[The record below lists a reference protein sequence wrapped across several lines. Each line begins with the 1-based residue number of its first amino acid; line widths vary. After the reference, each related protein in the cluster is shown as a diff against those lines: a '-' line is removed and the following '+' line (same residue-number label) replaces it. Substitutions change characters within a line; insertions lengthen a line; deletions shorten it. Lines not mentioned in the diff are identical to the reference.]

1 MRNDLLMKKI
11 IVFLLTFLFFM
22 IGCKQEQLLSPSE
35 RVSKIDLQIAG
46 LNAPGDSA
54 HYEAWLKWLNK
65 TNTGDV
71 EIFENLGT
79 MTNDNGMY
87 VISEDI
93 NQGYIQGGLSVVVS
107 VETDTAS
114 QPGPYRIIGADLQ
127 ANYGFFSIGSNEV
140 LDFDFKIATGYY
152 FLDTPSENPPSQNP
166 NSGIWFAKL
175 DTTIKAVLDSLGNVI
190 DYDTTIA
197 IIQGLDL
204 QDLTLPEIPSGWNYE
219 GWVIFG
225 SDTLSTGI
233 FRKPTGADLG
243 SDYNGPRPGYAF
255 PGGDFIRNAPAGLTF
270 PTDLSGREVLITLTP
285 GYPSKANKPF
295 SLTVFRTTVP
305 ANAQAMK
312 TYGFDNVSETFPE
325 GDLKVTVTLYK

>member
-1 MRNDLLMKKI
+1 MKRI
-11 IVFLLTFLFFM
+11 IVFPLAILFIM
-22 IGCKQEQLLSPSE
+22 LGCKQEKLLSPSE
-35 RVSKIDLQIAG
+35 RISKIDLQVAG

-54 HYEAWLKWLNK
+54 HYEAWLLWLNK

-79 MTNDNGMY
+79 MTDQSGMF
-87 VISEDI
+87 VISKNI
-93 NQGYIQGGLSVVVS
+93 NQGYIQGALSVVVS

-114 QPGPYRIIGADLQ
+114 QPGPYRIIGADLE
-127 ANYGFFSIGSNEV
+127 ANSGPFSIGSNEV
-140 LDFDFKIATGYY
+140 LDFDFNAAEGHY
-152 FLDTPSENPPSQNP
+152 FLDTPSENPASQNP
-166 NSGIWFAKL
+166 KSGIWFARL
-175 DTTIKAVLDSLGNVI
+175 DTTIKDVQDSLGNVI
-190 DYDTTIA
+190 GHDTTIA
-197 IIQGLDL
+197 IAQGLDL
-204 QDLTLPEIPSGWNYE
+204 QDLTLPDIPSGWNYE

-225 SDTLSTGI
+225 GDTLSTGI

-305 ANAQAMK
+305 ANAQVKK
-312 TYGFDNVSETFPE
+312 TYGFDNVSETFPG
-325 GDLKVTVTLYK
+325 GDLKVTITLYK